1 MDQSLPARFWNKVNR
16 NGPVRWIIW
25 IHGAG
30 YGREVSG
37 SQGTGSSTGNGKT
50 GRQAIGLLFYWLM
63 GRKPEIVC
71 HKCNNPSCVRPD
83 HLYAGDS
90 ETNLIDQMLQRIRKQ
105 SS

>member
-1 MDQSLPARFWNKVNR
+1 MMDQSLPARFWNKVNR
-16 NGPVRWIIW
+16 NGPVMDHMDTRCWLWEGGI
-25 IHGAG
+25 GKSG
-30 YGREVSG
+30 YGKFSWM
-37 SQGTGSSTGNGKT
+37 GKT
-50 GRQAIGLLFYWLM
+50 VGAHRASFLLAY
-63 GRKPEIVC
+63 GTQPEIVC